1 MPSTQKLVIKGIM
14 LFFILSVDLCL
25 CEENVLS
32 DSSVEE
38 SRTFGR
44 HLIRRINFVLIPT
57 AFVVGVIATLL
68 ATLTVVSLKGLGVGV
83 ILLVLAVG
91 QLLARGLP
99 QLTTPPT
106 TYAASPASIIYGRS
120 DISSPVYVEKGW
132 SS

>member
-1 MPSTQKLVIKGIM
+1 MPSTPKLFVRGIV
-14 LFFILSVDLCL
+14 LLFILSVDLCL
-25 CEENVLS
+25 SDENVVS
-32 DSSVEE
+32 DSSVAE

-44 HLIRRINFVLIPT
+44 HLMRRINFVLIPT

-99 QLTTPPT
+99 QLAPTST
-106 TYAASPASIIYGRS
+106 TYAAPPASIIYGRS
-120 DISSPVYVEKGW
+120 DVKSPIWIEKDW
-132 SS
+132 SA

>member
-1 MPSTQKLVIKGIM
+1 MPSVQKFMISGVI

-25 CEENVLS
+25 GEESTLS
-32 DSSVEE
+32 DASVGE

-44 HLIRRINFVLIPT
+44 HLFRRINFVLIPT

-68 ATLTVVSLKGLGVGV
+68 ATLTVISLKGLGVGV
-83 ILLVLAVG
+83 ILLVLSIG

-120 DISSPVYVEKGW
+120 DVRNPVWIEKDW
-132 SS
+132 TS